1 MEIGPETSAVT
12 TDSFSELQ
20 PLMKFKNQQKGMR
33 EAELVAHTVRSHG
46 VTVARTHM
54 HDWLILMLLGVI
66 LVILKIIN
74 PFYRFVGK
82 DMMSDLKYPLK
93 SNTVPVWLVPIYAV
107 LLPVAVFL
115 LFYVRRRDVY
125 DLHHAVLAGI
135 LFSILITGVL
145 TDVIKDAVGRPRP
158 DFFWRCFPDG
168 KDAYDQW
175 GNVVCHGDKS
185 VIREGHKSFPSGH
198 TSWSFA
204 GLGFLSLYLS
214 GKLKV
219 FDRRGHIAKLC
230 LVLLPLLVASL
241 VGISRVDD
249 YWHHWQDVFAG
260 GLLGL
265 VVATF
270 CYLQF
275 FPPPYHVDGWGTY
288 AYFGILES
296 RSNVNNLKTS
306 EAMVEIQQNERKSNA
321 VIGISSSGSPSLPV
335 EDLESGRS
343 GMQENNSSSE
353 ALTGS
358 STSAVS
364 LQRFT
369 STNPFLSPTSPTYL
383 NPNPYRYSTLFPQ
396 NYSPNSPSETA
407 SFDGGDIA
415 ATEESLHEASRILEY
430 QQLYNR
436 HTVCLARLHEY
447 INEVDSLRCENNS
460 LRLSNADLTRRLTLL
475 VNQNCLLS
483 DFNRLNI
490 VPSPTVSFPT
500 YATHVTSSQPL
511 IEENHMQRTP
521 ERVTIPKSISVRSSG
536 YLKTRMDQDVTRQQV
551 AGEPGLASQRVYV
564 PGSKREEEALEF
576 EVYNQ
581 GMFKTEL
588 CNKWQESG
596 ECPYGDNCQFAH
608 GIKELRPVIRHPRY
622 KTEVCRMVLA
632 GDICPYGHRC
642 HFRHALTEQ
651 ERLMAMAPAPR

>member
-1 MEIGPETSAVT
+1 MYLSIQGPETSAVT

-33 EAELVAHTVRSHG
+33 EAELGAHTVKSHG

-125 DLHHAVLAGI
+125 DLHHALLGI

-175 GNVVCHGDKS
+175 GNVVCHGDKN

-204 GLGFLSLYLS
+204 GLGFLSL
-214 GKLKV
+214 
-219 FDRRGHIAKLC
+219 
-230 LVLLPLLVASL
+230 
-241 VGISRVDD
+241 
-249 YWHHWQDVFAG
+249 
-260 GLLGL
+260 
-265 VVATF
+265 
-270 CYLQF
+270 
-275 FPPPYHVDGWGTY
+275 
-288 AYFGILES
+288 
-296 RSNVNNLKTS
+296 
-306 EAMVEIQQNERKSNA
+306 
-321 VIGISSSGSPSLPV
+321 
-335 EDLESGRS
+335 

-490 VPSPTVSFPT
+490 VPSSTVSFPK